1 MVYNQTLDTYTQNNF
16 CKIFSVQSIL
26 AGQEGKEIHRHNFF
40 QIILIRKGNVKH
52 WIDFEMCE
60 SQAPYISVVFP
71 NQIHKLEL
79 SPEAEGDILMFDE
92 TVFCSSILSNEL
104 KEYNIDLQNRL
115 NHITEIPAA
124 EWNNIAT
131 LLDNIRQLWKDINL
145 IRKMQIKFLIKI
157 ILLKVIDFAPV
168 TSSMGNIDADLQIY
182 QQFREAVNEE
192 FTTQR
197 KVHYYADKL
206 SISTKK
212 LTSVCYKYTGHSPL
226 EIIHEKLSI
235 ELKKTI
241 VEDGLLLKE
250 IAFQYGFSSQS
261 ALNKFI
267 EKHFGCSPQVWR
279 AELERNMLG
288 KM

>member
-1 MVYNQTLDTYTQNNF
+1 MVYKQTLDKYTKDNF
-16 CKIFSVQSIL
+16 CKIFSVQTAE
-26 AGQEGKEIHRHNFF
+26 AGKEGKEIHRHNFF
-40 QIILIRKGNVKH
+40 QIILIRKGHVKH
-52 WIDFEMCE
+52 WIDFEVQE
-60 SQAPYISVVFP
+60 ADAPYISVLFP

-79 SPEAEGDILMFDE
+79 SDDAEGDILMFDE

-115 NHITEIPAA
+115 NHITDIPEA
-124 EWNNIAT
+124 EWNNIGT
-131 LLDNIRQLWKDINL
+131 LLFNIRQLWKDINL

-157 ILLKVIDFAPV
+157 ILLKVIDFAPM
-168 TSSMGNIDADLQIY
+168 TYSMGNIDADLQVY
-182 QQFREAVNEE
+182 QRFREAVNEE
-192 FTTQR
+192 FATQR

-206 SISTKK
+206 SVSTKK
-212 LTSVCYKYTGHSPL
+212 LTSVRYKYTGHSPL

-235 ELKKTI
+235 ELKKAI

-279 AELERNMLG
+279 TELEKNMLG